1 MAKQTIG
8 RRFTKRMLKLGFLR
22 SSMHNILIW
31 PSICVL
37 LGLLMWGLINIK
49 LGNDR
54 EALEQSALKQATS
67 LSHAYAEQLS
77 RTVEQVDQ
85 IILNVKYSWE
95 ASRGALRLEDQL
107 KRGLYP
113 AAALLYVTVLD
124 RNGFIVSSTLPFQS
138 QTNLSDRLFFQHH
151 RADPSDDLFISEP
164 QLGARLKRTLIR
176 FSRRLEAPD
185 GRFDGVAMVAVEPTF
200 LASFYDES
208 SIGPGDFLSVR
219 TTDGVLL
226 ATKMGADIKALPTV
240 FRAPPQFSGVSG
252 VASYPRDMFT
262 DGRAR
267 VLAWK
272 SLSNYPLRS
281 LVGLSRSDIFAGYE
295 ASAAAYRKFGLAG
308 SILLFFFGVLG
319 VLSTAML
326 AWRKHQAEE
335 IKNTYRL
342 VIEEGGEGFYMLR
355 AVMNARNQ
363 PTDFVVQDCN
373 ERGAIVAGRTKKDMI
388 GASLSS
394 LAPAAFWH
402 PMIDACGDAMRSGFH
417 EGEYTATRDGQPVW
431 MHRRL
436 VRSGDGVAA
445 TVRDITDIKAH
456 QEALSR
462 LANLDALTSLPNR
475 YWLTGFLPQALQRA
489 HESTNLLAVLF
500 IDLDNFKNINDTLG
514 HAAGDELLQSAAQ
527 RLRSV
532 IRPSDNVSRLG
543 GDEFT
548 IVLEQVE
555 HEDAVSMV
563 GERIVAA
570 FAEPFLLGG
579 GSPHL
584 VHASIGISMFPAD
597 GDSVETLLKNADIAM
612 YAAKARGKA
621 NYQFFQEHL
630 SENLVSR
637 LESEKALR
645 SAIENDEFIL
655 HYQPRVDATDGRLH
669 SFEALIRWMHPGKGM
684 VPPLEF
690 ITLAE
695 DTGLIGRLG
704 ELVMAKACAQLAQ
717 WKVAGLPVVPVSIN
731 VSYRQFEASGTLS
744 LKDRL
749 AEHMASHGIEADL
762 IEVELTESCMM
773 ADQVVIQ
780 STLAEFQA
788 MGIRLLVD
796 DFGTGYS
803 SLSQLQRL
811 DFDVLKVDR
820 AFTSALGDGLEGDV
834 FYRAIISMAH
844 ALGMQVVAEGV
855 ETLDQLHRLHTLGCD
870 QIQGYYISR
879 PLPAVAIPALLQQR
893 FLFPAAESPTDFALH

>member
-1 MAKQTIG
+1 MAMKTISG
-8 RRFTKRMLKLGFLR
+8 RFTKKMLTLGFLR

-49 LGNDR
+49 LANDK
-54 EALEQSALKQATS
+54 EALEQAALDQATS
-67 LSHAYAEQLS
+67 LSRAYAEQLS

-85 IILNVKYSWE
+85 ITLNVKYNWE
-95 ASRGALRLEDQL
+95 SSHGTLRLEDQL

-113 AAALLYVTVLD
+113 ASALLYVTVLD
-124 RNGFIVSSTLPFQS
+124 RNGIIVSSTLPFDAK
-138 QTNLSDRLFFQHH
+138 TDLSDRLFFKHH
-151 RADPSDDLFISEP
+151 RADPSDDLVISEP
-164 QLGARLKRTLIR
+164 QPGARLKRTLIR
-176 FSRRLEAPD
+176 FSRRLETAD
-185 GRFDGVAMVAVEPTF
+185 GRFDGVATVAVEPSF
-200 LASFYDES
+200 LAAFYDES
-208 SIGPGDFLSVR
+208 GIGPGDFLSVR
-219 TTDGVLL
+219 TIGGVLL
-226 ATKMGADIKALPTV
+226 ATKMGANIKTLPTV
-240 FRAPPQFSGVSG
+240 FRSPPQFAGVTG
-252 VASYPRDMFT
+252 AASYPHEMFT
-262 DGRAR
+262 DNRAR

-272 SLSNYPLRS
+272 TLSNYPLRS
-281 LVGLSRSDIFAGYE
+281 VVGLARDDIFAGYD

-308 SILLFFFGVLG
+308 SLLLSVFGVLG
-319 VLSTAML
+319 ILSTAML

-335 IKNTYRL
+335 TRNTYRL
-342 VIEEGGEGFYMLR
+342 VIEEGGEGFFMLR
-355 AVMNARNQ
+355 AELDNGGQ
-363 PTDFVVQDCN
+363 PTDFTVQDCN
-373 ERGAIVAGRTKKDMI
+373 ERGAVVAGRTKKTLV
-388 GASLSS
+388 GVRLST
-394 LAPAAFWH
+394 LVPVAFWH
-402 PMIDACGDAMRSGFH
+402 PMIVACIDAMRTGFH
-417 EGEYTATRDGQPVW
+417 EDEYTATRDGQPVW
-431 MHRRL
+431 MQRRL
-436 VRSGDGVAA
+436 VRSGEGVAA

-462 LANLDALTSLPNR
+462 LANLDALTALPNR
-475 YWLTGFLPQALQRA
+475 HWLTGFLPLALERA
-489 HESTNLLAVLF
+489 RESTHLLALLF

-514 HAAGDELLQSAAQ
+514 HAAGDELLQAAAQ

-532 IRPSDNVSRLG
+532 IRPSDNVARLG

-548 IVLEQVE
+548 VVLEQVE
-555 HEDAVSMV
+555 HEEAVSMV
-563 GERIVAA
+563 GERIVTA

-579 GSPHL
+579 GSLHV

-637 LESEKALR
+637 LNAEQALR
-645 SAIENDEFIL
+645 SAIESDEFIL
-655 HYQPRVDATDGRLH
+655 HYQPRVDAIDGRLLG
-669 SFEALIRWMHPGKGM
+669 FEALIRWMRPGRGM

-690 ITLAE
+690 ISLAE

-704 ELVMAKACAQLAQ
+704 ELVMSKACTQLAQ
-717 WKVAGLPVVPVSIN
+717 WKASGLPVVPVSIN
-731 VSYRQFEASGTLS
+731 VSFRQFEASGALS

-749 AEHMASHGIEADL
+749 AEHMALHAIDANL

-773 ADQVVIQ
+773 VDQDLIQ

-788 MGIRLLVD
+788 AGVRLLVD

-820 AFTSALGDGLEGDV
+820 AFTAALGDGIEGEV

-855 ETLDQLHRLHTLGCD
+855 ETADQLHRLQALACD
-870 QIQGYYISR
+870 EIQGYYISR
-879 PLPAVAIPALLQQR
+879 PLPAADIPALLQRR
-893 FLFPAAESPTDFALH
+893 FLFPATEPAAHLAVY